1 MRVALEPGAGV
12 LGLSTPRRATYRLKT
27 RLYSIIAFLGL
38 LPMLGAALALVVME
52 LAGRDDAALDRAA
65 RGTIHLER
73 VNGLVY
79 AVVMESRG
87 IYMSAEWRAAEPFA
101 KNLIRQLGELQD
113 VAKAWKADAIASQQ
127 SSIEELSERIDQFVR
142 FRTELVRLGREEN
155 TAAARAFGDNDAN
168 RTVRSA
174 LNDSLRGVAH
184 AYEQEIG
191 RARSQVQADEHD
203 LLVILLALAGLGA
216 LALGS
221 GLIFIKAGLLRPLL
235 RTRDSMLRLAQGDL
249 DINVDGRPRAA
260 EIAEMAQAVEVFHA
274 TSVERHKLNRETQ
287 LLADLNEWLQSCN
300 SLGELY
306 QMVAEFL
313 GRLLPGCAGSLYIYA
328 NSRDVLES
336 AKAWNGG
343 KMMPAMHPEDCWG
356 LRRGRPYTY
365 GENEISF
372 LCAHAAPSSSG
383 EYCCI
388 PILAHG
394 ETIGL
399 LHLQFSR
406 DDQANGESP
415 SKEAVAEQRRLGLIC
430 AEQISLAIANVK
442 LRDELRDQSIRD
454 ALTGLYNRRYM
465 METCS
470 REFSRAE
477 RAGQSV
483 SVLSIDID
491 HFKKYNDNH
500 GHDAGDMV
508 LRAVGTCLENL
519 FRNEDVPCR
528 FGGEEFVVLLPGAD
542 SDTAARRAEQLRSKV
557 EALVVRYVEKSL
569 PRVTVSIG
577 VAAFPE
583 AGDFPD
589 VVLKAADEALYRAK
603 ESGRNRVELSSPG
616 TADSEVAPS
625 RPVAMQRALA
635 ARFYVPAE
643 AQDHAAPSLVEAS

>member
-1 MRVALEPGAGV
+1 
-12 LGLSTPRRATYRLKT
+12 
-27 RLYSIIAFLGL
+27 
-38 LPMLGAALALVVME
+38 ME

-221 GLIFIKAGLLRPLL
+221 GLIFIKVGLLRPLL

-365 GENEISF
+365 GENETSF

-399 LHLQFSR
+399 LHLQISR

-635 ARFYVPAE
+635 ARFYVPAD

>member
-1 MRVALEPGAGV
+1 V

-221 GLIFIKAGLLRPLL
+221 GLIFIKVGLLRPLL

-260 EIAEMAQAVEVFHA
+260 EIAEMAQAVEVFA
-274 TSVERHKLNRETQ
+274 ARETGVVTRVEPRTIGR
-287 LLADLNEWLQSCN
+287 AVV
-300 SLGELY
+300 SLGG
-306 QMVAEFL
+306 
-313 GRLLPGCAGSLYIYA
+313 GRTKVEDVVDPTVGFVITVKPG
-328 NSRDVLES
+328 DKVLE
-336 AKAWNGG
+336 
-343 KMMPAMHPEDCWG
+343 
-356 LRRGRPYTY
+356 
-365 GENEISF
+365 GEPIASVF
-372 LCAHAAPSSSG
+372 ARDASG
-383 EYCCI
+383 
-388 PILAHG
+388 
-394 ETIGL
+394 
-399 LHLQFSR
+399 
-406 DDQANGESP
+406 
-415 SKEAVAEQRRLGLIC
+415 
-430 AEQISLAIANVK
+430 VK
-442 LRDELRDQSIRD
+442 LGFE
-454 ALTGLYNRRYM
+454 AL
-465 METCS
+465 
-470 REFSRAE
+470 E
-477 RAGQSV
+477 RAVTFGDR
-483 SVLSIDID
+483 LSERPLPLISHRVTKD
-491 HFKKYNDNH
+491 
-500 GHDAGDMV
+500 GV
-508 LRAVGTCLENL
+508 
-519 FRNEDVPCR
+519 EDLTRPPHAPKSR
-528 FGGEEFVVLLPGAD
+528 
-542 SDTAARRAEQLRSKV
+542 AARRA
-557 EALVVRYVEKSL
+557 
-569 PRVTVSIG
+569 
-577 VAAFPE
+577 
-583 AGDFPD
+583 
-589 VVLKAADEALYRAK
+589 
-603 ESGRNRVELSSPG
+603 
-616 TADSEVAPS
+616 
-625 RPVAMQRALA
+625 
-635 ARFYVPAE
+635 
-643 AQDHAAPSLVEAS
+643 